1 MLKQLGGDTSWPA
14 RLRELIRDRPNV
26 PLSSM
31 GFPEDWEGSA
41 YWGFEEE
48 AAIVGPLIVV
58 K

>member
-1 MLKQLGGDTSWPA
+1 
-14 RLRELIRDRPNV
+14 
-26 PLSSM
+26 M